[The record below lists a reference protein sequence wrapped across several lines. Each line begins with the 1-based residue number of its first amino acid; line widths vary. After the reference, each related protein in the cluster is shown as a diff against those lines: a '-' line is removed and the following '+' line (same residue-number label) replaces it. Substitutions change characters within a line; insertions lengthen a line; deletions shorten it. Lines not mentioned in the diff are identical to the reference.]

1 MTQAPPP
8 APPPAPPAEGLALA
22 AGFPTRTHDDWRGL
36 AAAIVNRSRPEGRQ
50 LAPED
55 AEASLRTSLPGG
67 VTIEPLYLRPE
78 SPRPLGVPGAM
89 PFTRGRALRDRET
102 PWDVRQL
109 HDDPDTAA
117 GHDAVLA
124 DLEHGVTS
132 VWLHV
137 GADGVATSDVPRL
150 LDGVLLDLAPVVV
163 SSWDDQAGAAAAL
176 LEVLRGGDPAAVSGS
191 LGHDPLGAAARTGT
205 APDLGALADGIRA
218 VADLPRVS
226 AVTVDTRPYH
236 DAGCTAVDEI
246 AFAVATGVAYL
257 RHLEGE
263 GVEPAAAFPRIEV
276 RMAVTADQFL
286 AAATLRALRRV
297 WARVGEA
304 VGVPEDARGVRTHAV
319 TSLRMFTR
327 DDPYV
332 NILRSTLATFG
343 ATLGGA
349 DAVTVLPFDTVH
361 GLPTP
366 FSRRV
371 ARNTQILL
379 AAESNV
385 GMVTDPAGGSWYVED
400 LTDDLATAAWAAF
413 QEVEHAGGMA
423 AALASGEVR
432 ARIDAG
438 TGDRGGAIA
447 TRRQPI
453 TGVSMFPLLEDHH
466 PLERRAR
473 ASLATSEGALTPHRD
488 AEVWEGL
495 RDRAAALHA
504 PMPPTVVVAALGARR
519 DFGARETFV
528 ANLLAAGGIT
538 TRTVEGDAEDV
549 AAAAAESRSPFV
561 VLASSPK
568 GYAALGNDA
577 VTALRGAGIE
587 RILIAGRATELGDAA
602 GTVDGEIRDGMD
614 VVAFLDDTLARLESR
629 SEATKGEQA

>member
-8 APPPAPPAEGLALA
+8 APPPAEPVEGLALA
-22 AGFPTRTHDDWRGL
+22 ADFPARSHDDWRGL
-36 AAAIVNRSRPEGRQ
+36 AAKIVNRSRPEGKH
-50 LAPED
+50 LDPEG
-55 AEASLRTSLPGG
+55 AEASLRTNLPGG
-67 VTIEPLYLRPE
+67 IEIEPLYLRRE
-78 SPRPLGVPGAM
+78 SSRPLGVPGAM
-89 PFTRGRALRDRET
+89 PFTRGRALRERET

-109 HDDPDTAA
+109 HDDPDA
-117 GHDAVLA
+117 GTTGEAVLA

-137 GADGVATSDVPRL
+137 GDDGLAAADVSRA

-163 SSWDDQAGAAAAL
+163 SSWSDQAGAAAAL
-176 LEVLRGGDPAAVSGS
+176 LDVLRGADSAAVAGS
-191 LGHDPLGAAARTGT
+191 LGHDPIGAAARTGS
-205 APDLGALADGIRA
+205 APDLGALADAAHA
-218 VADLPRVS
+218 VAGMPQVG
-226 AVTVDTRPYH
+226 AITVDTRPYH

-257 RHLEGE
+257 RHLEAE
-263 GVEPAAAFPRIEV
+263 GVDVAEAFATIDFRV
-276 RMAVTADQFL
+276 AVTADQFL

-304 VGVPEDARGVRTHAV
+304 SGVPEDRRGARTHAV

-400 LTDDLATAAWAAF
+400 LTDDLARAAWTAF
-413 QEVEHAGGMA
+413 QEVERAGGMA
-423 AALASGEVR
+423 EALTTGEIR

-438 TGDRGGAIA
+438 VDDRGTAIA

-453 TGVSMFPLLEDHH
+453 TGVSMFPQLDEHA
-466 PLERRAR
+466 LERQAR
-473 ASLATSEGALTPHRD
+473 ALLATDEGALAPHRD

-495 RDRAAALHA
+495 RDRAAALGGA
-504 PMPPTVVVAALGARR
+504 TVVVAALGARR

-528 ANLLAAGGIT
+528 ANLLAAGGIA
-538 TRTVEGDAEDV
+538 TRTVEGGVDDV
-549 AAAAAESRSPFV
+549 VAAAAESRSPFV
-561 VLASSPK
+561 VIASSPK
-568 GYAALGNDA
+568 GYAAHAAEAISG
-577 VTALRGAGIE
+577 LRGAGVE
-587 RILIAGRATELGDAA
+587 RILIAGRAAELGDAA
-602 GTVDGEIRDGMD
+602 DTVDGEIRDGMD
-614 VVAFLDDTLARLESR
+614 VVALLDDTLGRFDSPGG
-629 SEATKGEQA
+629 ATKGAQA